1 MKNQFLEVK
10 TRMGISHIKCTSI
23 TRVDV
28 LKKGI
33 IVHTIGGVGNF
44 TQIIKDEKSI
54 QEILNYIKSSN
65 V

>member
-10 TRMGISHIKCTSI
+10 TSMGFSHIKCKAI

-33 IVHTIGGVGNF
+33 IVHTIGGVGSF
-44 TQIIKDEKSI
+44 TQIIKDEESI
-54 QEILNYIKSSN
+54 QEILNYIKSVN